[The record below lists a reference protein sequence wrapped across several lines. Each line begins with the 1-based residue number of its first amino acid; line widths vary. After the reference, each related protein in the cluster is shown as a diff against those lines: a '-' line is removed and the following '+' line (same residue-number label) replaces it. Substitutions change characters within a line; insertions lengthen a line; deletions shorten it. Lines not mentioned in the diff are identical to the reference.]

1 MTENSEAADLGK
13 SMSLSSSLAMHQ
25 SNVGIENPGAAMAF
39 RWPWQRDKRPPE
51 NHQDPNHVRAGIEDH
66 VQNHVRNQDQNRDPS
81 HVQSGIR
88 GHNRVHQS
96 RGRIRRDHN
105 LETDRAR
112 DPGIGARVVQDHGG
126 KQLGIDD

>member
-1 MTENSEAADLGK
+1 MSESKIQEPLWHFAGPGRGIKD
-13 SMSLSSSLAMHQ
+13 HQ
-25 SNVGIENPGAAMAF
+25 
-39 RWPWQRDKRPPE
+39 
-51 NHQDPNHVRAGIEDH
+51 NHQDHNHVRAGIEDH

-96 RGRIRRDHN
+96 RGRIRQDHN

-112 DPGIGARVVQDHGG
+112 APGIGARVVQDHGG

>member
-1 MTENSEAADLGK
+1 MSESKIQEPLWHFAGPGR
-13 SMSLSSSLAMHQ
+13 
-25 SNVGIENPGAAMAF
+25 GI
-39 RWPWQRDKRPPE
+39 K
-51 NHQDPNHVRAGIEDH
+51 DH
-66 VQNHVRNQDQNRDPS
+66 QNHVRNQDQNRDQNRDPS

-96 RGRIRRDHN
+96 RGRIRQDHN

>member
-1 MTENSEAADLGK
+1 MSESKIQEPLWHFAGPGRGIKD
-13 SMSLSSSLAMHQ
+13 HQ
-25 SNVGIENPGAAMAF
+25 
-39 RWPWQRDKRPPE
+39 
-51 NHQDPNHVRAGIEDH
+51 NHQDHNHVRAGIED
-66 VQNHVRNQDQNRDPS
+66 

-96 RGRIRRDHN
+96 RGRIRQDHN
-105 LETDRAR
+105 LETDRPR